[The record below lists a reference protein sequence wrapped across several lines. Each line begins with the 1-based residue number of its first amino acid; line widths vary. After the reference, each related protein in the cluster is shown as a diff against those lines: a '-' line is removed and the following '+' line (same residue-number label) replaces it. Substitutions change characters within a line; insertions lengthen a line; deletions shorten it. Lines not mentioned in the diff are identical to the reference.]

1 MVRTMAA
8 ALGLS
13 ACLLSQ
19 GAVADAAQ
27 RAPAGTGKKPI
38 IVMLG
43 TGTPRP
49 LPDAWGPSR
58 QW

>member
-1 MVRTMAA
+1 MMHTLAA

-13 ACLLSQ
+13 ASLLCQ
-19 GAVADAAQ
+19 IAVVGAAQ
-27 RAPAGTGKKPI
+27 GAPAGARESTVV
-38 IVMLG
+38 VMLG

-49 LPDAWGPSR
+49 LPDALGRRP